1 MTIAVPKGEIIKKK
15 SGKLN
20 YNDNLD
26 NLVSR
31 GAEKMYYKI
40 SNVKKKTSCP
50 LDQGGDSTQFLPLSK
65 SQTKAHGDIPVQ
77 INNRRQV
84 VIEENMFTHLEQG
97 ISSCPVRAEQYTTD
111 LSRANQFNVRQM
123 KITCTP

>member
-40 SNVKKKTSCP
+40 SNVKKKQVAPWIRVETVHSFFPSQSLRQKHMVTSQSR
-50 LDQGGDSTQFLPLSK
+50 LTTGG
-65 SQTKAHGDIPVQ
+65 
-77 INNRRQV
+77 R
-84 VIEENMFTHLEQG
+84 
-97 ISSCPVRAEQYTTD
+97 
-111 LSRANQFNVRQM
+111 
-123 KITCTP
+123 